1 LNFVKYRHSAKY
13 DCHDSFPRRKFENRA
28 AIGCRQGSILLL
40 PTISFELHAK
50 MAEEID
56 LEMCSYGQLSEVQM
70 LYDLDL
76 DLGSVQGHAYTVRVG
91 LPACPTVPKYGH
103 LNVVKYR
110 AGSSYF
116 DMSRYLEP
124 TRSWSQ
130 TGSKPNSIMLSGS
143 KLVADRFEAGRGPAS
158 SC

>member
-1 LNFVKYRHSAKY
+1 MATNH
-13 DCHDSFPRRKFENRA
+13 
-28 AIGCRQGSILLL
+28 Q
-40 PTISFELHAK
+40 FELHAE

-70 LYDLDL
+70 LHDLDL

-124 TRSWSQ
+124 LNLLEAGRRPVRSQIPLCCLVRSWSQ
-130 TGSKPNSIMLSGS
+130 TGSK
-143 KLVADRFEAGRGPAS
+143 LVADLLARAS
-158 SC
+158 SLLAS